1 MKKFNILILFMFM
14 LTVLFACENINQ
26 PIILD
31 LEDDPIDENLTEEI
45 NDIPIIIGDMTYFR
59 RFDPNHFIYAEVH
72 IFSTY
77 EDAPNRISSSLSE
90 IKAFYQEKAQA
101 LLDEFQIET
110 DGHVSSIYKSDYTSL
125 VHFTYTDKQSFF
137 SDFDILKSIHANG
150 NRQVSMELNTIGL
163 HLDMS
168 ESLTYDALLAQSSPY
183 NGFTFIPVSLDFEV
197 LEMRGHGPHQETVL
211 PTIVEHPGII
221 IKDYDTYLTYF
232 PNNHYELTPDYFN
245 TKVILY
251 LSSGRSGSVS
261 ILSVQS
267 VYVLHENKLEIA
279 IETEQYS
286 DLVTMDYI
294 MFYIVI
300 SMDIALL
307 PVEVDTISLYQ
318 YNHYLN
324 GFLSEVPFDTRPR
337 PE

>member
-1 MKKFNILILFMFM
+1 
-14 LTVLFACENINQ
+14 
-26 PIILD
+26 
-31 LEDDPIDENLTEEI
+31 
-45 NDIPIIIGDMTYFR
+45 
-59 RFDPNHFIYAEVH
+59 
-72 IFSTY
+72 
-77 EDAPNRISSSLSE
+77 
-90 IKAFYQEKAQA
+90 
-101 LLDEFQIET
+101 
-110 DGHVSSIYKSDYTSL
+110 
-125 VHFTYTDKQSFF
+125 
-137 SDFDILKSIHANG
+137 
-150 NRQVSMELNTIGL
+150 MELNTIGL
-163 HLDMS
+163 TLDMS

-183 NGFTFIPVSLDFEV
+183 IGFTFIPVSLDFEV

-232 PNNHYELTPDYFN
+232 PSNHYELTPDYFN

-261 ILSVQS
+261 ILGVQS